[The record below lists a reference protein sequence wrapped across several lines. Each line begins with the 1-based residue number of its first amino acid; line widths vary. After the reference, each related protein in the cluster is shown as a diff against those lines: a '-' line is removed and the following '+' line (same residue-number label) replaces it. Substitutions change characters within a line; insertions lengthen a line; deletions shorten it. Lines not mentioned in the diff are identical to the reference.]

1 LPELGTAVGRA
12 ASEGKIIHI
21 PDVFEDKEYSSW
33 DSQRVG
39 GYRSVL
45 GVMGYSRG
53 FRETACGDGD
63 CERRLFSPA
72 KKLCSIS
79 TEI

>member
-1 LPELGTAVGRA
+1 MEVNIITTSICG
-12 ASEGKIIHI
+12 SEF
-21 PDVFEDKEYSSW
+21 PTET
-33 DSQRVG
+33 
-39 GYRSVL
+39 
-45 GVMGYSRG
+45 MGYSRG